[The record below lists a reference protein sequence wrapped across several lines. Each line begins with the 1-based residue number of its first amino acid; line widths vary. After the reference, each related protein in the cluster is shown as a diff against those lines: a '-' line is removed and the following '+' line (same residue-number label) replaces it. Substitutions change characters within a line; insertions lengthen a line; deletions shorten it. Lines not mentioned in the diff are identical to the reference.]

1 MRGDNEEMEGPD
13 VADRVRRRIGAAIIE
28 RVSGPPNPAR
38 RQLAGEGW
46 FGRDRPVR
54 QVHADA
60 SMFVGGIRA
69 LLLQSLHPLAMAAV
83 AGHSGYRG
91 DPWGRLQ
98 RTSYF
103 LAVTTFGQAGDA
115 QQAIARVR
123 AVHQK
128 ITGIAPDGRPYAAS
142 DPRLL
147 TWVHIAETDS
157 FLRAHTSFGAHPLDQ
172 AGRDGYVADMARI
185 GAGLG
190 VPDPPRTEAELAARI
205 NACRPELAGTAQ
217 ARDAA
222 RFLLL
227 QPPLPVIARPPY
239 AVLAAAAVS
248 LLPGWARR
256 QLRLPRLPVSET
268 VLVRPAGHAMVH
280 AIRWAITAPP
290 APAQSARRLPV
301 RWTARHARCYSRPGA
316 SGWQCPP
323 GAGTSSVGLRSKKP
337 VGLSMKPVLVTGI
350 TGQSSSRTK
359 CVGPN
364 VCHTTMSWPSMSRSA
379 AT

>member
-1 MRGDNEEMEGPD
+1 MEGQD
-13 VADRVRRRIGAAIIE
+13 VADRVRRRIGAAIAE
-28 RVSGPPNPAR
+28 RVAGPPDRAR
-38 RQLAGEGW
+38 PRLAGEGW
-46 FGRDRPVR
+46 FAADRPVR

-60 SMFVGGIRA
+60 SMFAGGIRA

-115 QQAIARVR
+115 QEAIARVR
-123 AVHQK
+123 AVHQQ
-128 ITGIAPDGRPYAAS
+128 ITGTAPDGRPYAAS

-157 FLRAHTSFGAHPLDQ
+157 FLRAHARFGADPLDQ

-190 VPDPPRTEAELAARI
+190 IPDPPRTEAELTARI
-205 NACRPELAGTAQ
+205 NAYRPELAATPQ

-227 QPPLPVIARPPY
+227 HPPLPVIARAPY

-248 LLPGWARR
+248 LLPGWARQ

-268 VLVRPAGHAMVH
+268 VLVRPAGHAMIH
-280 AIRWAITAPP
+280 AIRWAIAPAPSQSPRPRHLPHAPP
-290 APAQSARRLPV
+290 K
-301 RWTARHARCYSRPGA
+301 RHYCA
-316 SGWQCPP
+316 
-323 GAGTSSVGLRSKKP
+323 P
-337 VGLSMKPVLVTGI
+337 VGESRLTRDLESAKVPGVFGFKYQGSCGVGYRAARLFIGLSDG
-350 TGQSSSRTK
+350 GR
-359 CVGPN
+359 C
-364 VCHTTMSWPSMSRSA
+364 C
-379 AT
+379 